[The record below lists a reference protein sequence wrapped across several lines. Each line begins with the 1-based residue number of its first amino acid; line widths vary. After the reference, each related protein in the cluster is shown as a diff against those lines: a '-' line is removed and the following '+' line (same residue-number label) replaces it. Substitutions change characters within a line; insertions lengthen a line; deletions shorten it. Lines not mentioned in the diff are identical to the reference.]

1 MIFRLLVSAALVLL
15 PLAGAAAAE
24 TAWYPVPEDS
34 HPHDVAPAP
43 DGSDP
48 FANLNTP
55 DDLQAYPLA

>member
-1 MIFRLLVSAALVLL
+1 MQGWLLDQ
-15 PLAGAAAAE
+15 GAVIC
-24 TAWYPVPEDS
+24 PF
-34 HPHDVAPAP
+34 APAP